1 MITDRTPDYV
11 AGLVHEL
18 RKLPN
23 ETEWLEFKRNDALP
37 QDIGEYLSAL
47 ANSAALYG
55 KAHGYVVWGI
65 DDATHEIVGTTF
77 NPLKTKVGNEEL
89 ENWLLRLLSP
99 KIDFR
104 FHSAVIDGSTVI
116 LLEIG
121 RAFRHPVQFQN
132 QEFIRIGTYKKKLKD
147 FPE

>member
-11 AGLVHEL
+11 TGLVHEL

-23 ETEWLEFKRNDALP
+23 ETEWLEFKRNDASP

-55 KAHGYVVWGI
+55 KTHGYMVWGI

-77 NPLKTKVGNEEL
+77 NPVKTKVGNEEL
-89 ENWLLRLLSP
+89 ENWLLHLLNP

-104 FHSAVIDGSTVI
+104 FHSAVIV
-116 LLEIG
+116 
-121 RAFRHPVQFQN
+121 RA
-132 QEFIRIGTYKKKLKD
+132 YAM
-147 FPE
+147 